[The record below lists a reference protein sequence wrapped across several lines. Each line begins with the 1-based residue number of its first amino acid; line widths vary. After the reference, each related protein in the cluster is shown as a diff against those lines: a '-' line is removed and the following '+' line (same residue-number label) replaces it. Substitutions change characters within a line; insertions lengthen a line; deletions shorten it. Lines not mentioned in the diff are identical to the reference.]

1 MTDRF
6 RSLQIDHE
14 VELGRLL
21 DRKIGRLGAVQ
32 YFDEQ
37 PRPLP
42 VDLSEA
48 R

>member
-21 DRKIGRLGAVQ
+21 DRKIGRLGAAQ
-32 YFDEQ
+32 YYEQ